1 MVIAVHR
8 DYINIPRVKEID
20 FEFRY
25 FWTMQTCMQMRNAK
39 MLLWKFLIGFSSQVI
54 HSMSWTLLVD
64 KTTVHRITQSVASQP
79 NGLSGHWCLMT

>member
-54 HSMSWTLLVD
+54 HSMSWDT
-64 KTTVHRITQSVASQP
+64 AC
-79 NGLSGHWCLMT
+79 G